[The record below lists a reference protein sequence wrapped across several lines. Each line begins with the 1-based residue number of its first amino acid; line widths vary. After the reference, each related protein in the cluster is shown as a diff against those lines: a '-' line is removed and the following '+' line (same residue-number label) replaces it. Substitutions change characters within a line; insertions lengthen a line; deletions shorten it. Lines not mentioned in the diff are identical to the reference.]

1 MRRIAVTSVMAVLCA
16 TSAGAVSETCR
27 EWQDEHAAWTVTAA
41 DDGSPVAGAVLEVRE
56 ACIGDCTTRSKP
68 LTFSLNATP
77 PKAGLPVVSP
87 K

>member
-1 MRRIAVTSVMAVLCA
+1 MRHVPLCLVVPFVLACSTGPSEQTIAIRVQ
-16 TSAGAVSETCR
+16 G
-27 EWQDEHAAWTVTAA
+27 TVTAA

-77 PKAGLPVVSP
+77 PKAGLPVASP

>member
-1 MRRIAVTSVMAVLCA
+1 MRHIPLCFAIPFVLACGPLLGPIEP
-16 TSAGAVSETCR
+16 TIRLVG
-27 EWQDEHAAWTVTAA
+27 TVTAA

-77 PKAGLPVVSP
+77 PKAGLPVASP